1 MLLILLSMLDTVQP
15 ASLVRPRYAVFGGS
29 GFIGS
34 RVCKAL
40 VEAGCSVASI
50 SRTGKCPAWATEEP
64 WSAQVNWLAADM
76 LSPPAQLAAELGAID
91 GAVSCVGNMRPSP
104 MWRDFFGLHWDYESL
119 TRENGLV
126 TWRICESARAAGAS
140 RMVVLSVSSS
150 KKWAFGGALMGYID
164 GKLEAEAAGRCLFG
178 DEHVAVVGPSLVLG
192 GGRFAGL
199 LRPYA
204 AICDSAPIRAQT
216 RFFKALKS
224 GASSGYAPQDTVN
237 EVALTPP
244 AAVDAVARTVCAC
257 LLETIPASRLASFKE
272 QQRAEDQIRDLLKE
286 REAAGACEEI
296 ATERSTEPRLWPRA
310 TTAPRAHSLHS
321 DPVLAA
327 SHRSPSWQM
336 TSCTSTAPTRST
348 AWRPIRE
355 LYRYSPRPSPLCA
368 SAAGRLRPVRC
379 SVHPSA
385 SLST

>member
-1 MLLILLSMLDTVQP
+1 MLFCLLIAVQP

-34 RVCKAL
+34 RVCKTL

-50 SRTGKCPAWATEEP
+50 SRTGKCPEWATEEP
-64 WSAQVNWLAADM
+64 WSAQVNWLTADM
-76 LSPPAQLAAELGAID
+76 LSPPGQLAAELGAID

-104 MWRDFFGLHWDYESL
+104 TWRDFFGLHWDYESL
-119 TRENGLV
+119 ARENGLV
-126 TWRICESARAAGAS
+126 TWRICESARTAGAS

-150 KKWAFGGALMGYID
+150 KKWAYGGALMGYID

-178 DEHVAVVGPSLVLG
+178 AEHVAVVGPSLVLG

-224 GASSGYAPQDTVN
+224 GATSGYAPQDTVN

-244 AAVDAVARTVCAC
+244 ASVDAVARTVCAC

-286 REAAGACEEI
+286 KEAAGACEEI
-296 ATERSTEPRLWPRA
+296 ATERAPPASGLVPPRRLVHIPSTLTCAGCPPRRLVHIP
-310 TTAPRAHSLHS
+310 
-321 DPVLAA
+321 
-327 SHRSPSWQM
+327 
-336 TSCTSTAPTRST
+336 
-348 AWRPIRE
+348 
-355 LYRYSPRPSPLCA
+355 PL
-368 SAAGRLRPVRC
+368 
-379 SVHPSA
+379 
-385 SLST
+385 